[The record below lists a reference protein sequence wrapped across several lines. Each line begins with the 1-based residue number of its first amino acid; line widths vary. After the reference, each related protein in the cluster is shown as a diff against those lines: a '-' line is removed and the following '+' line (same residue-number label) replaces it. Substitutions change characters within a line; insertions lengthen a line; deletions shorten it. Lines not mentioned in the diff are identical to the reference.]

1 MNNLYKKILFGGIGS
16 ILLGGILFLVGCSAN
31 GFDFEFL
38 SNVQIEQKEYIED
51 ESKNITEL
59 SFDFDSTDFTV
70 NFDENAQGV
79 SVSYPQRQDKSG
91 KNVSEITV
99 TETEN
104 SLTITEKALFHISIV
119 DFTEKKMTVTLP
131 TSQAYALSFQGDTGN
146 VTINAGGSFST
157 LTVKVSTGNITL
169 NNVQADELSATVS
182 TGNMKVNGA
191 TVAGAITTKASTGD
205 TSLSSITASSLSVKA
220 STGNVKINGATVT
233 DALSVETSTGDI
245 TLLGNVTADS
255 VTVVADTGNVKASE
269 AVVDATTLSFT
280 TNTGDVKV
288 KLTGTKHDYATTIT
302 TSTGDTNISSNLEN
316 VQEGLINPARTLKAK
331 TSTGNIKIYF
341 TSEN

>member
-59 SFDFDSTDFTV
+59 SFAFDSTDFIV
-70 NFDENAQGV
+70 NFDENTQGV

-131 TSQAYALSFQGDTGN
+131 TSQVYALSFQGDTGN
-146 VTINAGGSFST
+146 VTVNAGGSFST
-157 LTVKVSTGNITL
+157 LTVKISTGDITL
-169 NNVQADELSATVS
+169 NNVQADELQATVS

-191 TVAGAITTKASTGD
+191 TVAGALTTKASTGD
-205 TSLSSITASSLSVKA
+205 TSLSSIASTSLFVKA
-220 STGNVKINGATVT
+220 TTGNVKINSASITTSV
-233 DALSVETSTGDI
+233 SVETSTGNI
-245 TLLGNVTADS
+245 TLTGSIKAET
-255 VTVVADTGNVKASE
+255 VTVVADTGDVKASE
-269 AVVDATTLSFT
+269 AVIDAAALSFT
-280 TNTGDVKV
+280 TSTGNVSA
-288 KLTGTKHDYATTIT
+288 KLTGTKHDYATSIT
-302 TSTGDTNISSNLEN
+302 TSTGDTNISSNLKN

-331 TSTGNIKIYF
+331 TSTGDIKIYF